1 MSARQW
7 RWIVVIALL
16 GFLYKSFTLRAPWF
30 LLPAMPSVPSD
41 HSCAVHH
48 ADRLAFCEDFTTL
61 PGSPLLVLSC
71 DSARR
76 EWNHITNTFPPNLPA
91 GELWLFD
98 PALPAKTPKRI
109 VLPDTLADFRPLGI
123 SAATGAGGGGK
134 IRLFVA
140 NQAKRG
146 PRIEAI
152 DIDLAADTDT
162 ETDTNARRTAGP
174 GHLTGLHVTTL
185 TDALITSPNSVAA
198 VDRNGFFMTNDVMSA
213 RSAHWSW
220 AVLELLSG
228 LPGGS
233 LVYVALDGAALT
245 PAAKRVARLPLAN
258 GVAVDPQHRRLWV
271 ASMLS
276 GVSQY
281 VYSTADPTRV
291 EQGAFLRTVMLPDNI
306 LFSPASGGLYV
317 SGVTSL
323 RAFAESQAN
332 ASAPAPPSLSVQ
344 LLPKLP
350 PRDADKH
357 RVAWRGNDVSNA
369 ALRRD
374 EWRWGTVFIDNG
386 SFFGGVSTGGVV
398 DGGRFVGVSLQQRGV
413 VVCNEPPVRGGIVP
427 EKKDHKPKDE
437 L

>member
-1 MSARQW
+1 M
-7 RWIVVIALL
+7 IALL

-30 LLPAMPSVPSD
+30 LLPAMPGVPSD

-48 ADRLAFCEDFTTL
+48 ADRLPFCEDFTTL

-76 EWNHITNTFPPNLPA
+76 EWNHLRNVFAPNLPA

-98 PALPAKTPKRI
+98 PTLPAKTPTRI
-109 VLPDTLADFRPLGI
+109 VLPDTLIDFRPLGI
-123 SAATGAGGGGK
+123 SAAGGGGE

-146 PRIEAI
+146 PRIEVI
-152 DIDLAADTDT
+152 DIDLAAADTSSDTDAGS
-162 ETDTNARRTAGP
+162 DAHGTAGP
-174 GHLTGLHVTTL
+174 GRLAGRHVATL
-185 TDALITSPNSVAA
+185 TDALIASPNSVAA
-198 VDRNGFFMTNDVMSA
+198 IDRNGFFMTNDVMFS
-213 RSAHWSW
+213 RSW
-220 AVLELLSG
+220 AVVGELLSG

-233 LVYVALDGAALT
+233 LVYVALDGAALV
-245 PAAKRVARLPLAN
+245 PSAKRVARLALAN

-271 ASMLS
+271 ASSLS

-281 VYSTADPTRV
+281 IYSATDPTRV
-291 EQGAFLRTVMLPDNI
+291 EQGAFLRTAMLPDNV

-317 SGVTSL
+317 SGLTSL
-323 RAFAESQAN
+323 RAFVESQAN
-332 ASAPAPPSLSVQ
+332 ASALAPPSLSVQ
-344 LLPKLP
+344 LLPKLAL
-350 PRDADKH
+350 RNADKS
-357 RVAWRGNDVSNA
+357 RVAWRGRDLSNA

-398 DGGRFVGVSLQQRGV
+398 DGGRFVGVSLLQSGV
-413 VVCNEPPVRGGIVP
+413 VVCSEPPVRGGIVP
-427 EKKDHKPKDE
+427 EKKKNHRAKDE